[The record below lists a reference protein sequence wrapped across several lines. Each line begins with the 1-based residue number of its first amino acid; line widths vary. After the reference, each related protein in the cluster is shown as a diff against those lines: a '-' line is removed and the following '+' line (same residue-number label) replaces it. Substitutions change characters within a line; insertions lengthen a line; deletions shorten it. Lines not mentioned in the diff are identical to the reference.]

1 MLALRDAREVHDV
14 LSIVARRLAR
24 DFRRPCVAYEL
35 RDGTFLPVVAR
46 SSAIDRPPIPAYEL
60 DVDALRTRVVVRR
73 GSEELLGVVSDG
85 QLRALFV
92 LDANGTALAQEDIKF
107 LRALAAHVSLA
118 LANALAFD
126 QLRRYAAEGAALT
139 EAARTILGFT
149 DLESLAA
156 SLCRLAIRLVLA
168 ERVCLYDNR
177 GDALVRVA
185 YATIRPGL
193 EPPAL
198 VALGGEDIAKSVA
211 AAFGPAPMIVSRL
224 RLPAGSLSGEH
235 NGSLVLSRSTP
246 FDRAEL
252 RVIETLIS
260 LAALAIRNVDLYEQ
274 STKAN
279 QALAESNAFKDDL
292 MAMFAHDFK
301 GPLTVISGYSELLLD
316 IDDPIVTRSAETIV
330 EQTRRLA
337 KLSDD
342 ALALAATQSAGFS
355 LSRAP
360 ENVVEFVRATVLPL
374 DPQGD
379 RIVVHAPGEPVTAS
393 FDRFRMRHVVDNV
406 VGNALKYSDGPVA
419 VRVVPGDYEVSIEVS
434 DSGIGIPAADREKVF
449 SRFGRGS
456 NARSLS
462 IAGSGVGLYI
472 AKKIIDIHGGRL
484 EVESTQDEGST
495 FRIVLPL

>member
-1 MLALRDAREVHDV
+1 MLALRDAREIHDV
-14 LSIVARRLAR
+14 LSIVARRIAR
-24 DFRRPCVAYEL
+24 DFRRPCVAYEF
-35 RDGTFLPVVAR
+35 RDGTFLPVVAP
-46 SSAIDRPPIPAYEL
+46 SAAIDRPPIPSYEL
-60 DVDALRTRVVVRR
+60 DIDALRTRVVVRR
-73 GSEELLGVVSDG
+73 GSEDLLGVTSDG

-92 LDANGTALAQEDIKF
+92 LDANGTTLAQEDLKF

-118 LANALAFD
+118 LSNALAFD

-149 DLESLAA
+149 DLESLAG

-168 ERVCLYDNR
+168 ERACLYDNR
-177 GDALVRVA
+177 GDELVRLA

-193 EPPAL
+193 EPPAR
-198 VALGGEDIAKSVA
+198 VALGEDVAKSVA
-211 AAFGPAPMIVSRL
+211 AAFGPAPLTVSRL
-224 RLPAGSLSGEH
+224 RLPAGSHSGEH
-235 NGSLVLSRSTP
+235 LGSLVLSRSTP
-246 FDRAEL
+246 FERAEL

-316 IDDPIVTRSAETIV
+316 TEDPTVIRSAETIV

-337 KLSDD
+337 KLSED

-360 ENVVEFVRATVLPL
+360 ENVADFVRATVAPL
-374 DPQGD
+374 DPQGA
-379 RIVVHAPGEPVTAS
+379 RIVVHAPEEPVIAS
-393 FDRFRMRHVVDNV
+393 FDRVRMRHVVDNV
-406 VGNALKYSDGPVA
+406 VGNSLKYSQGPVE
-419 VRVVPGDYEVSIEVS
+419 VRVVPGDREVAIEVS
-434 DSGIGIPAADREKVF
+434 DTGIGIPAADLEKVF

-472 AKKIIDIHGGRL
+472 AKKIIDIHNGRL
-484 EVESTQDEGST
+484 EVASKQDEGST
-495 FRIVLPL
+495 FRIILPL